1 MNTAGIIMSEK
12 YITIAEVKDILA
24 EEQEKRLAEAG
35 PQEPDLPQKEVMDQS
50 TKAAME
56 HAQKISRITAEQAR
70 ELAEKALEIPCVNNS
85 EAIACKIA
93 DILPEYPV
101 DVRAIFS
108 KERIALSED
117 DINAVLDLVSKYI

>member
-1 MNTAGIIMSEK
+1 MSEK
-12 YITIAEVKDILA
+12 YITLAEVKDILA
-24 EEQEKRLAEAG
+24 EEKEKRLAMVG
-35 PQEPDLPQKEVMDQS
+35 PTDPELPGTEVFDQS

-56 HAQKISRITAEQAR
+56 HAQKTARISAEQAR
-70 ELAEKALEIPCVNNS
+70 ELAEAALGLKCVNNS
-85 EAIACKIA
+85 ASIACKIA

-117 DINAVLDLVSKYI
+117 DINEVLDLVNKYL